1 MDTSTTPAVFSD
13 SADPSRREPFEVGKV
28 QWLRRAGEGERPDL
42 MAGLWIVTPDEM
54 PPGTPHEFP
63 SDETIYI
70 VEGAMRIEVAG
81 GEVLELAEGDM
92 ASFNRGTKVT
102 WTIHRPVV
110 EFFVYS

>member
-1 MDTSTTPAVFSD
+1 MDTSTARAVFSD
-13 SADPSRREPFEVGKV
+13 SPDPTRREAFEVGQV

-42 MAGLWIVTPDEM
+42 MAGLWMVTPDEM

-63 SDETIYI
+63 CDETIYI

-92 ASFNRGTKVT
+92 ASFNRGTKVS